1 VSYFV
6 LGVALLAGFLL
17 LARWMSSADPRLL
30 AWLVRV
36 IGGALLLGFAVF
48 VFMSGRFHWLLYAV
62 PFALPFYFHWRSNRI
77 RMRNAQ
83 GPTPGGASEVD
94 TGWLKMELDHDS
106 GNMRGTVERGSFAG
120 RGLAGMSLEEL
131 LELREELSS
140 DGDSV
145 RVLDSYL
152 DRIHGPAWRGGEEEA
167 ANQDRGGYGS
177 GHGGPPRGSGAMTE
191 NEAFEV
197 LGLERGAT
205 ADEIKDAHRRL
216 MGKLHPDRG
225 GSTYLA
231 AKLNQAK
238 DFLLKQG

>member
-1 VSYFV
+1 VSYFI
-6 LGVALLAGFLL
+6 LGIALLAGFLL

-30 AWLVRV
+30 AWFVRV
-36 IGGALLLGFAVF
+36 ICSALLLGFAVF
-48 VFMSGRFHWLLYAV
+48 IFMSGRFHWLLYTL
-62 PFALPFYFHWRSNRI
+62 PFVLPFYFNWRSNRI

-83 GPTPGGASEVD
+83 GPTPGRTSEVD

-106 GNMRGTVERGSFAG
+106 GNMRGTVERGRFTG

-131 LELREELSS
+131 LELREELSA

-145 RVLDSYL
+145 RVLDSYF
-152 DRIHGPAWRGGEEEA
+152 DRVHGPAGRGGEEEA
-167 ANQDRGGYGS
+167 KNQGGSYGP
-177 GHGGPPRGSGAMTE
+177 GNARPQRGSGVMTE

-205 ADEIKDAHRRL
+205 ASEIKDAHRRL

-238 DFLLKQG
+238 DFLIKHS

>member
-1 VSYFV
+1 VSYLV
-6 LGVALLAGFLL
+6 LGIALLAGFLL
-17 LARWMSSADPRLL
+17 LARWMSSANPRVL
-30 AWLVRV
+30 AWFVRV
-36 IGGALLLGFAVF
+36 IGSALLLGIAVF
-48 VFMSGRFHWLLYAV
+48 IFVSGRFHWLLYTL
-62 PFALPFYFHWRSNRI
+62 PFALPFYFNWRSNRI

-83 GPTPGGASEVD
+83 GPTPGGTSEVD

-131 LELREELSS
+131 MELRKELSA
-140 DGDSV
+140 DADSV
-145 RVLDSYL
+145 RVLDSYI
-152 DRIHGPAWRGGEEEA
+152 DRVHGATWRGGAEEA
-167 ANQDRGGYGS
+167 GNQNRGYGP
-177 GHGGPPRGSGAMTE
+177 GNGGPARGNGEMTE
-191 NEAFEV
+191 DEALEV

-205 ADEIKDAHRRL
+205 AKEVKEAHRRL

-238 DFLLKQG
+238 DFLIKHG